1 MFLELFC
8 QYTNISLVALNSSD
22 FFFLSFLVVFH
33 TDAAHVGYLF
43 YSRMAA
49 VSRRRSRTIS
59 VASRELAGSSRC
71 FFIREHREQ
80 KLNMFNFFL
89 AMPNGHGYSRTSS
102 RLLYGT
108 HGIIPDGARPAI
120 RDHPALH
127 PGMCERDLRCSLG
140 QLYLQIYYYQ
150 TATQN
155 HSTQNIENPQVQ
167 H

>member
-59 VASRELAGSSRC
+59 VVSGELAGSSRRFC
-71 FFIREHREQ
+71 IREHREQ
-80 KLNMFNFFL
+80 KLNMFNFFSWQ
-89 AMPNGHGYSRTSS
+89 G
-102 RLLYGT
+102 
-108 HGIIPDGARPAI
+108 
-120 RDHPALH
+120 
-127 PGMCERDLRCSLG
+127 
-140 QLYLQIYYYQ
+140 Q
-150 TATQN
+150 TATDTAGRQAGFY
-155 HSTQNIENPQVQ
+155 TALTE
-167 H
+167 